1 MRLLIFFVSIL
12 FLTPLYSHCQ
22 LPCGIYHDDLEF
34 MLLEEY
40 TETLRRANK
49 GILTN
54 TDASAQGDNQMVRW
68 VNLKD
73 EYADKISTL
82 MTTYFLQQ
90 RIQPEQEDLVDLLKV
105 VHQILRTAMKVKQT
119 VDQNIVKQLECEITN
134 FKTLYQP
141 PVKE

>member
-1 MRLLIFFVSIL
+1 MRNLIFFVSIL
-12 FLTPLYSHCQ
+12 LLTPLHSHCQ

-34 MLLEEY
+34 MLLNEY
-40 TETLRRANK
+40 TETLQRANK

-54 TDASAQGDNQMVRW
+54 TKASPLGDNQMVRW

-73 EYADKISTL
+73 EYSDKISTM

-90 RIQPEQEDLVDLLKV
+90 RIQPGQANTVDLLV
-105 VHQILRTAMKVKQT
+105 AVHQILQTAMKVKQT
-119 VDQNIVKQLECEITN
+119 VDQNLVIQLECEISK

-141 PVKE
+141 PAKE